1 MLSTTLLT
9 FNTPD
14 AQVDA
19 ESVMGAVTLFLTI
32 FGGSMVVGLIY
43 GVSSSIV
50 YKKLDLRHHPEMVF
64 MEVALSTTFPFAS
77 YYTAEA
83 LHLSGTPSTLEPE
96 PEPSHSPYLS
106 PQL

>member
-1 MLSTTLLT
+1 M
-9 FNTPD
+9 
-14 AQVDA
+14 DA

-64 MEVALSTTFPFAS
+64 MEVRVRVRVRLRLGVWRHHPEMVFMEVA
-77 YYTAEA
+77 
-83 LHLSGTPSTLEPE
+83 TPQ
-96 PEPSHSPYLS
+96 
-106 PQL
+106 PQPQP